1 MPKLPL
7 SPELFTRVQTM
18 LAQTAGLHFDLSKL
32 STLQTHLNDRAV
44 LQKQASLEDYVNHI
58 SQKAHADEL
67 RKLVESVTIHETSFF
82 RNHEHYRALREAVLP
97 DLARRHAA
105 DRRLRLWSA
114 GCSTGEEPY
123 SLAIT
128 CLEQRELRGW
138 DIQITATD
146 LSERVL
152 GLAQRGLYRGAA
164 LRYLEPERLGHW
176 FKRQEGDTPLP
187 PTPPRKTG
195 PLDPLTGQR
204 EIYTVNDKVRAL
216 VQFQPLNLARQSYPD
231 HFREFDLIL
240 CENVIIYFRT
250 DVTRTVIAE
259 FYNRLQPGGYLFLGY
274 SETLW
279 QISSRFELLI
289 RPNTFYYRRPLTEG
303 EPATT
308 RPVVPGVPT
317 PNLPQV
323 LRRLGATEPTT
334 TIRQPAT
341 NPQPDSRAGAPPA
354 LRQPSTR
361 PLPEVRRD
369 SLATQ
374 PPAPAMI
381 VPIADAE
388 LAVIEARQ
396 LTEQAHAL
404 LEAGKYT
411 EAQAAFQSAL
421 TCNPAWVDALVG
433 LAQIHA
439 NQGHWTEAQAEC
451 DRALDIDALC
461 EEAHLLAAL
470 IARQDGRIPAAIDHF
485 EKLFYINIESV
496 AGHFH
501 LAELYRAQGQRH
513 EAAREYRRTLWA
525 LDRHQDVTVS
535 GLPAAMLQRTCEQ
548 QIKRLQA

>member
-7 SPELFTRVQTM
+7 APELFARVQTM
-18 LAQTAGLHFDLSKL
+18 LAQTAGLHFDSSKL
-32 STLQTHLNDRAV
+32 NTLQTHLNDRAA
-44 LQKQASLEDYVNHI
+44 LQKQASLEDYVNYI

-128 CLEQRELRGW
+128 CLEQPELRGW
-138 DIQITATD
+138 DIQIAATD

-164 LRYLEPERLGHW
+164 LRYLEPDRLRRW
-176 FKRQEGDTPLP
+176 FTRQEGDPP
-187 PTPPRKTG
+187 VPTPPRKTG

-204 EIYTVNDKVRAL
+204 EIYAVNDAVRAL
-216 VQFQPLNLARQSYPD
+216 VQFQPLNLARQHYPD
-231 HFREFDLIL
+231 RYREFDLII
-240 CENVIIYFRT
+240 CENVIIYFRP
-250 DVTRTVIAE
+250 DVTRAVIAE
-259 FYNRLQPGGYLFLGY
+259 FYNRLQPSGYLFLGY

-279 QISSRFELLI
+279 QISSRFELLT
-289 RPNTFYYRRPLTEG
+289 RPNTFYYRRPLA
-303 EPATT
+303 EPASTPAT
-308 RPVVPGVPT
+308 PPGVPGVPA
-317 PNLPQV
+317 PNLPEM
-323 LRRLGATEPTT
+323 LRRLGETGPATSRPSAPPPLPAPRPAVPPPPM
-334 TIRQPAT
+334 RQPT
-341 NPQPDSRAGAPPA
+341 
-354 LRQPSTR
+354 TR
-361 PLPEVRRD
+361 PLPEVRPGG
-369 SLATQ
+369 LVAQ
-374 PPAPAMI
+374 PLAPAATTP
-381 VPIADAE
+381 VADPE
-388 LAVIEARQ
+388 RAVVEARQ
-396 LTEQAHAL
+396 LTAQAHAL

-411 EAQAAFQSAL
+411 EAQAAFQAVL
-421 TCNPAWVDALVG
+421 ARNPAWVDALMG

-439 NQGHWTEAQAEC
+439 NQGRLAEAQAEC

-470 IARQDGRIPAAIDHF
+470 IARQDGRIVAAIDHF
-485 EKLFYINIESV
+485 EKLFYINVESV

-525 LDRHQDVTVS
+525 LDRHQDATVS